1 MSAPED
7 PTAQKSRR
15 GLVRLLHATGYSWAG
30 LRAAWAEAAFRQEV
44 VIAVLLLP
52 LAFVLGRSWIEQA
65 LLAASVLW
73 VLIVEL
79 LNTGIEAVVASTA
92 VPVDPPVVTVDRGGP
107 RRVRLAVSRID
118 PWSVMKMSFLF
129 SVALGIAGVVMTALL
144 WSILNGLGIFSDIDR
159 IIQDNQL
166 ASATPIHIL
175 DYVGFRRVVS
185 MSVVVGVINVVLMTA
200 IATLASFL
208 YNISSSLVGG
218 VQLTL
223 TDD

>member
-1 MSAPED
+1 MSTTED
-7 PTAQKSRR
+7 VDSVTQRMPSP
-15 GLVRLLHATGYSWAG
+15 L
-30 LRAAWAEAAFRQEV
+30 AAAEPSSSADAEASAE
-44 VIAVLLLP
+44 AP
-52 LAFVLGRSWIEQA
+52 GY
-65 LLAASVLW
+65 
-73 VLIVEL
+73 
-79 LNTGIEAVVASTA
+79 GAVVASTA

>member
-1 MSAPED
+1 MSTTED
-7 PTAQKSRR
+7 VDSVTQTMPSP
-15 GLVRLLHATGYSWAG
+15 L
-30 LRAAWAEAAFRQEV
+30 AAAEPSSSADAEASAE
-44 VIAVLLLP
+44 AP
-52 LAFVLGRSWIEQA
+52 GY
-65 LLAASVLW
+65 
-73 VLIVEL
+73 
-79 LNTGIEAVVASTA
+79 GAVVASTA

-185 MSVVVGVINVVLMTA
+185 MSVVVGIINVVLMTA

>member
-1 MSAPED
+1 MSTTEDVDSVTQTMPAP
-7 PTAQKSRR
+7 
-15 GLVRLLHATGYSWAG
+15 TGADEPAHFAG
-30 LRAAWAEAAFRQEV
+30 AEAA
-44 VIAVLLLP
+44 AP
-52 LAFVLGRSWIEQA
+52 DAGDGGW
-65 LLAASVLW
+65 ASA
-73 VLIVEL
+73 E
-79 LNTGIEAVVASTA
+79 GGAYGSVVASA
-92 VPVDPPVVTVDRGGP
+92 ARPVDPPVVAASPGGP

>member
-1 MSAPED
+1 MSTTED
-7 PTAQKSRR
+7 VDSVTQTMPSP
-15 GLVRLLHATGYSWAG
+15 L
-30 LRAAWAEAAFRQEV
+30 AAAEPSSSADAEASAE
-44 VIAVLLLP
+44 AK
-52 LAFVLGRSWIEQA
+52 GY
-65 LLAASVLW
+65 
-73 VLIVEL
+73 
-79 LNTGIEAVVASTA
+79 GAVVASTA

>member
-1 MSAPED
+1 MSTTED
-7 PTAQKSRR
+7 VDSVTQTMPSP
-15 GLVRLLHATGYSWAG
+15 L
-30 LRAAWAEAAFRQEV
+30 AAAEPSSSADAEASAE
-44 VIAVLLLP
+44 AK
-52 LAFVLGRSWIEQA
+52 GY
-65 LLAASVLW
+65 
-73 VLIVEL
+73 
-79 LNTGIEAVVASTA
+79 GAVVASTA

-166 ASATPIHIL
+166 SSASPIHIL

>member
-1 MSAPED
+1 MSTTEDVDSVTQTMPAPIGADE
-7 PTAQKSRR
+7 PAPF
-15 GLVRLLHATGYSWAG
+15 AG
-30 LRAAWAEAAFRQEV
+30 AEAA
-44 VIAVLLLP
+44 AP
-52 LAFVLGRSWIEQA
+52 DAGDGGW
-65 LLAASVLW
+65 ASA
-73 VLIVEL
+73 
-79 LNTGIEAVVASTA
+79 EAGAYGSVVASA
-92 VPVDPPVVTVDRGGP
+92 ALPVDPPVVAASQGGP

-166 ASATPIHIL
+166 SSASPIHIL

-185 MSVVVGVINVVLMTA
+185 LSVVVGVINIVLMTA

>member
-1 MSAPED
+1 M
-7 PTAQKSRR
+7 
-15 GLVRLLHATGYSWAG
+15 
-30 LRAAWAEAAFRQEV
+30 
-44 VIAVLLLP
+44 
-52 LAFVLGRSWIEQA
+52 
-65 LLAASVLW
+65 
-73 VLIVEL
+73 
-79 LNTGIEAVVASTA
+79 
-92 VPVDPPVVTVDRGGP
+92 
-107 RRVRLAVSRID
+107 
-118 PWSVMKMSFLF
+118 
-129 SVALGIAGVVMTALL
+129 ALGIAGVVMTALL

>member
-1 MSAPED
+1 M
-7 PTAQKSRR
+7 
-15 GLVRLLHATGYSWAG
+15 
-30 LRAAWAEAAFRQEV
+30 
-44 VIAVLLLP
+44 
-52 LAFVLGRSWIEQA
+52 
-65 LLAASVLW
+65 
-73 VLIVEL
+73 
-79 LNTGIEAVVASTA
+79 
-92 VPVDPPVVTVDRGGP
+92 PVDPPVVTVDRGGP